1 MRRLLITIV
10 MLSFPAMTAPA
21 FALQASDSMKVWKSS
36 SDKERSELLEQIL
49 GKAGAQRAG
58 VTKCMNETSQTPG
71 HSDLPIGEVAKVC
84 ASSRNAEQ
92 PV

>member
-1 MRRLLITIV
+1 MRRLLITVV
-10 MLSFPAMTAPA
+10 MLSSMTAPA
-21 FALQASDSMKVWKSS
+21 FALQASDSMKVWKTS
-36 SDKERSELLEQIL
+36 SDKERAELLEQIL
-49 GKAGAQRAG
+49 GKDGAQSAG
-58 VTKCMNETSQTPG
+58 VTRCMNETSQTPG

>member
-1 MRRLLITIV
+1 MRRLLITV
-10 MLSFPAMTAPA
+10 VLLSSAAMPA
-21 FALQASDSMKVWKSS
+21 FALQASDSMKVWKTS
-36 SDKERSELLEQIL
+36 SDKERAELLEQIL
-49 GKAGAQRAG
+49 GKDGAQSAG

-84 ASSRNAEQ
+84 ASSGKSEQ

>member
-10 MLSFPAMTAPA
+10 MLSSAATVTPA
-21 FALQASDSMKVWKSS
+21 FALQASDTMVAWKTA
-36 SDKERSELLEQIL
+36 SDKDRSELLEQIL
-49 GKAGAQRAG
+49 GKQTAASAGI
-58 VTKCMNETSQTPG
+58 TKCMNETSMAPG

-84 ASSRNAEQ
+84 ASSGKADQ